1 VIAVPVARGAPGF
14 RQKPMQNLG
23 HFVGSHLG
31 RPRDGFP
38 PSNVVESLA
47 KPHGFN
53 GRQPPALGFFN
64 CA

>member
-1 VIAVPVARGAPGF
+1 
-14 RQKPMQNLG
+14 MQNLG
-23 HFVGSHLG
+23 HFVGSQLG